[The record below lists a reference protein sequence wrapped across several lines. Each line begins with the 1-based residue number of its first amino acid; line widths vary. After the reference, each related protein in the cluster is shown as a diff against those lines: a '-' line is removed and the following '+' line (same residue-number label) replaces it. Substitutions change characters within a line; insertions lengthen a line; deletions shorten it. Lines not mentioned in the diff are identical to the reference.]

1 MKITNHSIIG
11 SGLSSL
17 IKFQIQPNS
26 IVFSTNEKKNLKSLR
41 FYENLGIG
49 GNTNIWGGYINYKMY
64 KFFLKNKKFDK
75 FLKNQKIFRLRKLF
89 SNRKFNSTYY
99 ISNYLDNKI
108 FRINK
113 KHFKNCLIKKKIK
126 KLSIKNEII
135 TMHTD
140 KKKIQTKNLSI
151 CVGNFSL
158 LKLLYNSKLI
168 KLEDKINFFDGD
180 VNYGLNFL
188 IDKKNSY
195 YIPMT
200 IFEIAEKL
208 IKGKKTKYNK
218 KINNTLFVQKFSK
231 KYKRYS
237 YRVENIFN
245 PTKNFTRFFLSN
257 HITNLSVNNVPI
269 NEFIKKYSSKIS
281 IYNSG
286 AIRNYLAGPISQ
298 NLIFNAVT
306 K

>member
-89 SNRKFNSTYY
+89 SNQKFNSTYY

-200 IFEIAEKL
+200 IFEIVEKL

-231 KYKRYS
+231 KYKKYS

-257 HITNLSVNNVPI
+257 HITNLSINNVPI

>member
-200 IFEIAEKL
+200 IFEIVEKL

-231 KYKRYS
+231 KYKKYS

>member
-17 IKFQIQPNS
+17 IKFQIHPNS
-26 IVFSTNEKKNLKSLR
+26 IVFSTNEKKDLKSLR

-140 KKKIQTKNLSI
+140 EKKIKTKNLSI

-158 LKLLYNSKLI
+158 IKLLYNSKLI

-200 IFEIAEKL
+200 IFEIVEKL

-231 KYKRYS
+231 KYKRYT

-245 PTKNFTRFFLSN
+245 PTKSFTRFFLSN
-257 HITNLSVNNVPI
+257 HITNLSINNVPI

-306 K
+306 E

>member
-1 MKITNHSIIG
+1 
-11 SGLSSL
+11 
-17 IKFQIQPNS
+17 
-26 IVFSTNEKKNLKSLR
+26 
-41 FYENLGIG
+41 
-49 GNTNIWGGYINYKMY
+49 MY

-89 SNRKFNSTYY
+89 SNQKFNSTYY

-200 IFEIAEKL
+200 IFEIVEKL

-231 KYKRYS
+231 KYKKYS

-257 HITNLSVNNVPI
+257 HITNLSINNVPI

>member
-1 MKITNHSIIG
+1 MHTD
-11 SGLSSL
+11 
-17 IKFQIQPNS
+17 
-26 IVFSTNEKKNLKSLR
+26 E
-41 FYENLGIG
+41 
-49 GNTNIWGGYINYKMY
+49 
-64 KFFLKNKKFDK
+64 
-75 FLKNQKIFRLRKLF
+75 
-89 SNRKFNSTYY
+89 
-99 ISNYLDNKI
+99 
-108 FRINK
+108 
-113 KHFKNCLIKKKIK
+113 KKIK
-126 KLSIKNEII
+126 
-135 TMHTD
+135 
-140 KKKIQTKNLSI
+140 TKNLSI

-158 LKLLYNSKLI
+158 IKLLYNSKLI

-200 IFEIAEKL
+200 IFEIVEKL

-245 PTKNFTRFFLSN
+245 PTKSFTRFFLSN
-257 HITNLSVNNVPI
+257 HITNLSINNVPI

-306 K
+306 E